1 MRTLKDLL
9 STPTARL
16 GRFGRFVVFQYRLW
30 SHCLGL
36 LNKNNAAQ
44 LAAALSYY
52 TIFGIVPLAIV
63 VVLIFHSVPG
73 FSKTGEQLK
82 KITYNELRLT
92 RIEYPNPDNPEE
104 HVVLTEYLDEAINRF
119 FGGLSKGSLGLASAV
134 LVVWAAIRLL
144 SLIESAFNRMWY
156 VPKGRRFLHRVINYW
171 ALLTLVPLLLGVGL
185 YATTKYAVLQR
196 IETGVLTA
204 LSPFVSYM
212 VSMLALFLLYLVMPN
227 AKVQAG
233 AAIWGATVAALV
245 WSFARWGFGVY
256 VVKLIPYSTI
266 YGVLGLIPL
275 GVFWIYITWLIV
287 LFGLELT
294 FATQHFET
302 LEAAEVRKTQEA
314 EGRFIAN
321 DMTGIAVAR
330 EIAAAFESGRTPV
343 STDDICSRLDIP
355 GEFGQKL
362 LDELVD
368 RGLLAKAS
376 EPKAGYLL
384 ARDPEHIRL
393 SDITD
398 AVAAASF
405 AQPHLDEHS
414 SLHQIVQAQRVLLA
428 DHNLKEIID
437 VQPASQEALQPGE
450 DSREKD
456 SPHESLTS
464 GPSDT

>member
-1 MRTLKDLL
+1 MRTLKDVLL
-9 STPTARL
+9 TPTAKL
-16 GRFGRFVVFQYRLW
+16 GRFGRFLAFQYRLW
-30 SHCLGL
+30 SHCLRL

-63 VVLIFHSVPG
+63 VVLIFHSIPAYRQ
-73 FSKTGEQLK
+73 TGEQLK
-82 KITYNELRLT
+82 RIIYSELRLT

-104 HVVLTEYLDEAINRF
+104 RVVLTTYLDEIIDRF
-119 FGGLSKGSLGLASAV
+119 FAGLDKSSLGLISAV
-134 LVVWAAIRLL
+134 LVIWAAIRLL
-144 SLIESAFNRMWY
+144 SLIESAFNHMWY
-156 VPKGRRFLHRVINYW
+156 VPRGRRFLHRVINYW

-185 YATTKYAVLQR
+185 YATTQYTILER

-204 LSPFVSYM
+204 LSPFISYM
-212 VSMLALFLLYLVMPN
+212 VSMLTFFLLYLVMPN
-227 AKVQAG
+227 AKVQAA

-256 VVKLIPYSTI
+256 VMRLIPYSAM

-275 GVFWIYITWLIV
+275 AVFWIYVTWFIV

-302 LEAAEVRKTQEA
+302 LEAAEVPKAQEV

-321 DMTGIAVAR
+321 DMTSIAVVR
-330 EIAAAFESGRTPV
+330 EIAAAFESGRAPI
-343 STDDICSRLDIP
+343 STEDLCSRLDIP

-362 LDELVD
+362 LEELVD

-376 EPKAGYLL
+376 EPKAGYLP
-384 ARDPEHIRL
+384 AKDPEHITL

-405 AQPHLDEHS
+405 AQPRIDEHGN
-414 SLHQIVQAQRVLLA
+414 LHQIMQAQRTLLA
-428 DHNLKEIID
+428 HHNLKEIID
-437 VQPASQEALQPGE
+437 AQSAHQEPLP
-450 DSREKD
+450 SRAGSLTEVG
-456 SPHESLTS
+456 PHEGATS
-464 GPSDT
+464 DPSNP

>member
-9 STPTARL
+9 STPTAKL

-73 FSKTGEQLK
+73 YRKPGEQLK
-82 KITYNELRLT
+82 RIIYNELRLT
-92 RIEYPNPDNPEE
+92 KIEYANPDNPEE
-104 HVVLTEYLDEAINRF
+104 HVVLTEYLDDIIERF
-119 FGGLSKGSLGLASAV
+119 FTGLNKGSLGLVSAV

-156 VPKGRRFLHRVINYW
+156 VPRGRRFLHRVINYW

-185 YATTKYAVLQR
+185 YATTKYAVLER
-196 IETGVLTA
+196 IEAGVLTA
-204 LSPFVSYM
+204 FNPFVSYM

-245 WSFARWGFGVY
+245 WSLARWGFGVY
-256 VVKLIPYSTI
+256 VVRLIPYSTI

-302 LEAAEVRKTQEA
+302 LEAAELRKTQEE

-321 DMTGIAVAR
+321 DMTGIAIAR
-330 EIAAAFESGRTPV
+330 EIAVAFESGRAPV

-355 GEFGQKL
+355 GEFGEKL
-362 LDELVD
+362 LDELVT

-376 EPKAGYLL
+376 EPKSGYLL
-384 ARDPEHIRL
+384 VKDPEHIRL

-398 AVAAASF
+398 AMAAAAF
-405 AQPHLDEHS
+405 AQPHVEEPD
-414 SLHQIVQAQRVLLA
+414 SLRQIVEAQHDLLA
-428 DHNLKEIID
+428 HHNLKEIID
-437 VQPASQEALQPGE
+437 TRPTPGEALP
-450 DSREKD
+450 SREGPPRNTHHEDHTSD
-456 SPHESLTS
+456 SSNA
-464 GPSDT
+464 